1 MINSLDTGLGDS
13 VLLCSG
19 FFQENFKGSIYQVST
34 EAKFDDIL
42 LKHKINITTVGVHNP
57 NWLPAYRN
65 FRNNLLSKGIK
76 INAKYISNFHW
87 HAKIYILKKQGRP
100 IFGIVGSSNMTRNA
114 FGLTTPFN
122 YEADVILWL
131 DEFTVLNSLISEI
144 LSEIQQASD
153 EIIIADYDPE
163 KNFGLSI
170 EDRLVRLNSEIDNE
184 ELIELS

>member
-1 MINSLDTGLGDS
+1 
-13 VLLCSG
+13 
-19 FFQENFKGSIYQVST
+19 
-34 EAKFDDIL
+34 
-42 LKHKINITTVGVHNP
+42 
-57 NWLPAYRN
+57 
-65 FRNNLLSKGIK
+65 
-76 INAKYISNFHW
+76 
-87 HAKIYILKKQGRP
+87 
-100 IFGIVGSSNMTRNA
+100 MTRNA